1 MINSIQT
8 AAVTH
13 SGCALTEIY
22 QMAGHLIRR
31 LNQISVSV
39 FAERMAREGFDFTPV
54 QFAALSTVDAN
65 PGLDQATLAG
75 LIAYDRATLGG
86 VVDRLEQKQ
95 LIRRSISRVDRRA
108 RELFLTA
115 KGKKMLCLL
124 KPIVAALQD
133 DILIGLSEKEKGQ
146 MMRLLEKATSA
157 GNELSRAPLQIEAAS

>member
-1 MINSIQT
+1 MS
-8 AAVTH
+8 
-13 SGCALTEIY
+13 EIY

-54 QFAALSTVDAN
+54 QYAALSTVAAN

-86 VVDRLEQKQ
+86 VVDRLEQKA
-95 LIRRSISRVDRRA
+95 LVERSVSRADRRA
-108 RELFLTA
+108 RELHLTA
-115 KGKKMLCLL
+115 KGADMLALL
-124 KPIVAALQD
+124 KPIVADLQD
-133 DILIGLSEKEKGQ
+133 DILIGLDETEKLQ

-157 GNELSRAPLQIEAAS
+157 GNELSRAPLLAARAS